1 MTEFEQARIDAGLT
15 IIQLATESKVSRS
28 TIEKMERNE
37 PVRAELASRAC
48 RIIAQYLGREV
59 TYQNLNIKVIS

>member
-28 TIEKMERNE
+28 TIEKIERDE

-48 RIIAQYLGREV
+48 RVIAQYLGREV
-59 TYQNLNIKVIS
+59 TYQNLKIKVIS

>member
-1 MTEFEQARIDAGLT
+1 MTDFEQARIDAGLT

-28 TIEKMERNE
+28 TIEKMERDE

-48 RIIAQYLGREV
+48 RVIGQYLGREV
-59 TYQNLNIKVIS
+59 TYQSLNIKIIS

>member
-1 MTEFEQARIDAGLT
+1 MTDFEQARINAGLT

-28 TIEKMERNE
+28 TIEKMERDE

-48 RIIAQYLGREV
+48 RLISQYLGREV
-59 TYQNLNIKVIS
+59 TYQSLNIKVLS

>member
-28 TIEKMERNE
+28 TIEKMERDE
-37 PVRAELASRAC
+37 PVRAELAARAC
-48 RIIAQYLGREV
+48 RVISQYLGREV
-59 TYQNLNIKVIS
+59 TYQSLSMKVIL

>member
-28 TIEKMERNE
+28 TIEKMERDE

-48 RIIAQYLGREV
+48 KVITQYLGRDV
-59 TYQNLNIKVIS
+59 TYQSLNIKVIS

>member
-1 MTEFEQARIDAGLT
+1 MTEFEQARINAGLT

-28 TIEKMERNE
+28 TIEKMERDE

-48 RIIAQYLGREV
+48 RVITHYLGRDV
-59 TYQNLNIKVIS
+59 TYQSLNIKVIS